1 MENRCSPWIHF
12 VEASSV
18 WDVGEDVVASRRL
31 PNRSAEI
38 VLYLVGTGI
47 PRTFVVA
54 VWTSYP
60 KFTDGAS
67 VRLFLLRV
75 GDATATPTM
84 AARVSELTNIATQGK
99 VRGDFEL
106 TEDRGKR

>member
-1 MENRCSPWIHF
+1 METQVTGRLLG
-12 VEASSV
+12 V

-38 VLYLVGTGI
+38 VIHLTGTGI
-47 PRTFVVA
+47 LRTFVVP

-75 GDATATPTM
+75 GDATATPAM
-84 AARVSELTNIATQGK
+84 AARVSELTNMATQGK
-99 VRGDFEL
+99 VKGDFEV
-106 TEDRGKR
+106 TENRGKR